1 MPYRL
6 AIALRIQRMLLY
18 AILKKK
24 ASTFLFFS
32 KKFQAAFQTVLYV
45 SFVFLMNFFRNF
57 RKPLFERYTFVTFS
71 CYDNIVTGTHQ
82 YFIHNTLGGSKESP
96 LPRIYR
102 LLRMQEPFLFA
113 ILPQIYPI
121 SRKNHWKSHR
131 PQAVTYFYIAYSIFF
146 ISLSVRS

>member
-1 MPYRL
+1 MP
-6 AIALRIQRMLLY
+6 IKKPQWEFIKHQK
-18 AILKKK
+18 LKWLWMVTKNFRPP
-24 ASTFLFFS
+24 SRRS
-32 KKFQAAFQTVLYV
+32 YV
-45 SFVFLMNFFRNF
+45 SLSYFLWISFVILENLYSNDTLSSHFPVMIIL
-57 RKPLFERYTFVTFS
+57 
-71 CYDNIVTGTHQ
+71 VTGTHQ

-146 ISLSVRS
+146 ISLSVRFWSTWL